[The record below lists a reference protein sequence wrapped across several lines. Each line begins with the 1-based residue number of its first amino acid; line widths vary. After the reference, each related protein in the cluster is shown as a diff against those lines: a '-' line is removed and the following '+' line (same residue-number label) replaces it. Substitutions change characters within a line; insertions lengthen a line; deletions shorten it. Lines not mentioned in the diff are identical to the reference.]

1 MAVSGLYRAPL
12 VKLLLVLVPVLTLLS
27 SSLAPLDGGPPLF
40 ALSRGAWRLPASLLA
55 CETVAEALCASLL
68 LYRLRDFE
76 RQMGCVSLSLLSLT
90 HTYTLARVCVCA
102 CVCVDLC
109 ARVCARGRAR
119 VRA

>member
-1 MAVSGLYRAPL
+1 MYRAPL
-12 VKLLLVLVPVLTLLS
+12 VKLLLVLVPALTLLS

-76 RQMGCVSLSLLSLT
+76 RQMGCVSLSLSSLS
-90 HTYTLARVCVCA
+90 HAHICTLSRVFVCA
-102 CVCVDLC
+102 RVCVDLC
-109 ARVCARGRAR
+109 VRVCARGRAR